1 MFLVPAGG
9 IVYVGDTKVGRAA
22 TMLENVVR
30 VKVLDQMV
38 EHPEKDRLQLSK
50 SKILGFFFFFVG
62 RSVSCTIQ
70 HEQLMSSLQICKEG
84 FGS

>member
-50 SKILGFFFFFVG
+50 SKILGFFFF
-62 RSVSCTIQ
+62 
-70 HEQLMSSLQICKEG
+70 L
-84 FGS
+84 